1 MHSFLALITIDEIE
15 IVLVRYHS
23 PRSLRQVVHNRH
35 VNGEISDHSECRA
48 PWCVLQLGWE
58 VEVRLNVRLQIKT
71 RWRNYWVNRSS
82 RYSTLE
88 AATLSWYI
96 AHESDIRVPNVRG
109 DIIVLCKP
117 DDTCELGRNLL
128 QTDERDPK

>member
-48 PWCVLQLGWE
+48 PWFVLQLGWE
-58 VEVRLNVRLQIKT
+58 EEVRLSKHGVWLK
-71 RWRNYWVNRSS
+71 S
-82 RYSTLE
+82 
-88 AATLSWYI
+88 A
-96 AHESDIRVPNVRG
+96 
-109 DIIVLCKP
+109 IVLG
-117 DDTCELGRNLL
+117 DDVEAPQRPAADQDQCTL
-128 QTDERDPK
+128 QTASFIFQDSVAELLG